1 MANLLS
7 YRPTFRMRIRI
18 SMIVLII
25 VAVSITGW
33 GSYWIAS
40 DIVENNAEK
49 AGRTSIHQLKQML
62 DNNLRQI
69 TVSVM
74 TLMISDAFKDLMKD
88 VSTLDDS
95 RYAAHLSSLQPL
107 FAQIKLSEPMTQAI
121 LVSTPIGEFYNT
133 GYVRDPSAPFVD
145 SEIHRRL
152 LTEKGMLWTIGHPDA
167 FFSKHERVIT
177 LAMAPITDFLVKD
190 VYIVVNIG
198 EESMKDSLRSSL
210 SDQGGDLLLVTEDGR
225 EVLRSDAAIWESLR
239 REAPF
244 WRRLNGQEPHFQY
257 RIGDEAYMVNGAKLE
272 NRFGWTVASV
282 QKKSELFRQM
292 NRIQWIVVGVAAG
305 CIAFAMI
312 VSQMLTALL
321 MRPLNK
327 LMKLMRKVEGKN
339 LSVRFEGPRTDEFSR
354 VGIRFN
360 MMLEEITKLID
371 TIKQVERE
379 KRTAE
384 VKALQAHISPHFLY
398 NTLNTIYFKCG
409 LGRNEEVGEMVLALS
424 SMFQL
429 GLNNGNAITTLERE
443 ILHAKQYL
451 TIEQLC
457 YPGKFAYEIRIE
469 DETLLQQPVLKV
481 MLQPLVE
488 NAILH
493 GFKHMRTGG
502 VIEIGI
508 ERLASER
515 AMRLSVADN
524 GLGMDAGQVM
534 KRIGQSPPDGA
545 GSYALYN
552 IYDRLRLYYGDSS
565 RMILTSEPNVRT
577 VVTLIVPILTEVEDH
592 E

>member
-1 MANLLS
+1 MVNLLP
-7 YRPTFRMRIRI
+7 YRPTFRMRIRF
-18 SMIVLII
+18 SMIVLI
-25 VAVSITGW
+25 VLAVSITGW

-40 DIVENNAEK
+40 DIVENNAEQ
-49 AGRTSIHQLKQML
+49 AGQASIRQLKQML

-95 RYAAHLSSLQPL
+95 RYASHLSSLQPL
-107 FAQIKLSEPMTQAI
+107 FAQIKLSEPMTQSI

-133 GYVRDPSAPFVD
+133 GYARDPSAPFVGSD
-145 SEIHRRL
+145 IHRRL
-152 LTEKGMLWTIGHPDA
+152 LTEKGLLWSIGHSDT
-167 FFSKHERVIT
+167 FFSKHDRVIT

-190 VYIVVNIG
+190 VYIVVNIS
-198 EESMKDSLRSSL
+198 EESMKEALRSGL
-210 SDQGGDLLLVTEDGR
+210 SGQDGDLLLVTEDGR
-225 EVLRSDAAIWESLR
+225 EVLRSDAVIWESLQG
-239 REAPF
+239 ETPF
-244 WRRLNGQEPHFQY
+244 WQQLNGQESHFQY
-257 RIGDEAYMVNGAKLE
+257 RIGHEQYMVNGAKLE
-272 NRFGWTVASV
+272 HRFGWIVASV
-282 QKKSELFRQM
+282 QRKSELFRQM
-292 NRIQWIVVGVAAG
+292 DRIQWIVVGVAAG

-321 MRPLNK
+321 MRPMNK

-424 SMFQL
+424 RMFQL

-443 ILHAKQYL
+443 IMHVKQYL

-457 YPGKFAYEIRIE
+457 YPGKFTYDIRIG
-469 DETLLQQPVLKV
+469 DESLLQQPILKV

-488 NAILH
+488 NAIVH
-493 GFKHMRTGG
+493 GFKHKRAGG
-502 VIEIGI
+502 VIDIGI
-508 ERLASER
+508 ERLETER

-524 GLGMDAGQVM
+524 GLGMDAAQVM
-534 KRIGQSPPDGA
+534 RRIEQSPSEGA

-565 RMILTSEPNVRT
+565 RLLLTSEPNVQT
-577 VVTLIVPILTEVEDH
+577 VVTLIVPILTEVEAH